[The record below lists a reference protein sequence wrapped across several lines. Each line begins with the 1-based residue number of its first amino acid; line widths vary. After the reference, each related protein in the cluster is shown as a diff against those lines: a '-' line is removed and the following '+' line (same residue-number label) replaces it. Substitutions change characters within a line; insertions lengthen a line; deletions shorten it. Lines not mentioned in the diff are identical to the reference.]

1 MLRLTFIALLFAFL
15 TGTAAPATAQSQQR
29 LSDVRRIFVEPM
41 GNNFDQYLVA
51 ALTKELEGKIT
62 VVTTA
67 ADADATLKGGSIGE
81 AKGTPDVVARRVLR
95 MDVTSG
101 AISLVSKDGKVVL
114 WAGEAGDKS
123 IFLVGAR
130 RTGQRKVAERLAK
143 DLRKAMERQ

>member
-41 GNNFDQYLVA
+41 GNNFDRYLVA

-81 AKGTPDVVARRVLR
+81 AKGTPDVVARRVLG

>member
-1 MLRLTFIALLFAFL
+1 MLRPSCTVLLFAFL
-15 TGTAAPATAQSQQR
+15 TGSTAPATAQTQQQ
-29 LSDVRRIFVEPM
+29 LTDVKRIFVEPM
-41 GNNFDQYLVA
+41 GNNFDRYLVA
-51 ALTKELEGKIT
+51 AISKELNGRIT

-67 ADADATLKGGSIGE
+67 ADADATFKGGSMGE
-81 AKGTPDVVARRVLR
+81 AKGTPDVVARRVLG

-143 DLRKAMERQ
+143 DLRKAMEGR

>member
-1 MLRLTFIALLFAFL
+1 MIRPACIVLLFAFL
-15 TGTAAPATAQSQQR
+15 AGTVVPATAQTQQR
-29 LSDVRRIFVEPM
+29 LGDVRRIFVEPM
-41 GNNFDQYLVA
+41 GNNFDRYLVA
-51 ALTKELEGKIT
+51 ALSKELEGRIT

-67 ADADATLKGGSIGE
+67 ADADATFKGGSIGE
-81 AKGTPDVVARRVLR
+81 AKGTPDVVARRVLG

-123 IFLVGAR
+123 IFLIGAR

-143 DLRKAMERQ
+143 DLRKAIERQ